1 MTETKTADLDIVIC
15 RTFSAPPALVFA
27 AWTRVEHLCHW
38 LCPKDFT
45 VLFAEVD
52 LRPGGKWRSGMK
64 APDGEEYFMGGTYRT
79 IEPPN
84 RLVFTHAWEDEKA
97 DGHLPGHEVVITI
110 QLTAV
115 EGGTFMKFQVVGLT
129 SIESRDGQT
138 KGWSEAF
145 ENLNAHLLSKVNGS

>member
-1 MTETKTADLDIVIC
+1 MTETTTTPLDIVIK
-15 RTFSAPPALVFA
+15 RTLSAPIDLVFA
-27 AWTRVEHLCHW
+27 AWTQIEHLRHW

-52 LRPGGKWRSGMK
+52 LRPGGKWRSGMR
-64 APDGEEYFMGGTYRT
+64 APDGEEYFMSGTYQR
-79 IEPPN
+79 IEPPE

-97 DGHLPGHEVVITI
+97 DGHLPGHEAVITI
-110 QLTAV
+110 LLSALK
-115 EGGTFMKFQVVGLT
+115 GGTSMTFQVVGLT

-145 ENLNAHLLSKVNGS
+145 DNLSAHLLKGVSGS